1 MSNITSDDLIN
12 YDDRI
17 KQYIQEQIYSATSVY
32 EQQIIELTNQIEMQQ
47 DRINELESSNSNST
61 NSVPLVRSIKP
72 SSIVVQEDIEE
83 DYIIYDRI
91 ISPNENAVYKN
102 IVVTSDNLSN
112 RLWFSMWKT
121 FDDRDLTDKDI
132 YIVWINSDD
141 KKGESVSAP
150 EDRRV
155 IGDRLYFSWD
165 IPGSATYI
173 AGPITFAIRIVAHG
187 DPQGEQYAWHT
198 LPYTIECVQGLLD
211 GTWDE
216 LEPAMD
222 EPGWVDYIEG
232 KYAIYIITM
241 TQNEYTALEH
251 KDGDAL
257 YIVTMNDHSIN
268 MYLGDTLINTGG
280 GGGGGTTANFVQ
292 LTSSEY
298 SALGDNVDPDTLYL
312 ITD

>member
-1 MSNITSDDLIN
+1 MPNITSEDLIN

-17 KQYIQEQIYSATSVY
+17 KQYIQEQITTATSSY
-32 EQQIIELTNQIEMQQ
+32 EQQIADLNTQIEEQQ
-47 DRINELESSNSNST
+47 NRIDELESNN
-61 NSVPLVRSIKP
+61 NGVPMVRSIKP
-72 SSIVVQEDIEE
+72 SSIVVHEDIEE
-83 DYIIYDRI
+83 DYVIYDRI

-121 FDDRDLTDKDI
+121 FDDRDLTDKEI
-132 YIVWINSDD
+132 NIVWINSDD

-165 IPGSATYI
+165 IPGAATYI
-173 AGPITFAIRIVAHG
+173 AGPITFAIRIVDYDTHG
-187 DPQGEQYAWHT
+187 ENYAWHT

-241 TQNEYTALEH
+241 TQNEYNSLEH

-257 YIVTMNDHSIN
+257 YIVTMNDNSIN

-280 GGGGGTTANFVQ
+280 GGGGTTANFVQ
-292 LTSSEY
+292 LTSAQY
-298 SALGDNVDPDTLYL
+298 TALGDNVDPDTLYL